1 MAQQKRR
8 TAPKKRRAAPEALRQ
23 QGRKAGRRE
32 GGKAGRQEGAKAGRQ
47 ESGKAGRSSAQRG
60 RTAAQKVRSARR
72 RGPTASPKARKAAEQ
87 RAFEL
92 FDRQIEPLW
101 GRLEN
106 ECRQFAQG
114 FNQEMGADQLR
125 VESNPAGVMV
135 RLMTD
140 GAEVF
145 FQLDRTAR
153 HVSVAMTTG
162 CTNFGSC
169 ITDQAPVGL
178 AILEGE
184 LRFLFGGSTIS
195 EEELAVKILTD
206 LLEADSPKAS
216 R

>member
-8 TAPKKRRAAPEALRQ
+8 TPPKKRRAAPQAGRQ
-23 QGRKAGRRE
+23 QGRKAGR
-32 GGKAGRQEGAKAGRQ
+32 QEG
-47 ESGKAGRSSAQRG
+47 GKAGRSSAQRG

-72 RGPTASPKARKAAEQ
+72 RGPAVSPKARKAAEQ

-92 FDRQIEPLW
+92 FDRQIEPMW

-125 VESNPAGVMV
+125 VESNPAGLMV
-135 RLMTD
+135 RLTTD

-178 AILEGE
+178 AILDEQ
-184 LRFLFGGSTIS
+184 LRFLFGGSVIS
-195 EEELAVKILTD
+195 EEELAVRILTD

>member
-8 TAPKKRRAAPEALRQ
+8 IARKKGPTTPQKRR
-23 QGRKAGRRE
+23 
-32 GGKAGRQEGAKAGRQ
+32 
-47 ESGKAGRSSAQRG
+47 SAQKGRTSAQKG
-60 RTAAQKVRSARR
+60 RTAAQKVRAARR
-72 RGPTASPKARKAAEQ
+72 QGPAASSKQRKAAEK
-87 RAFEL
+87 RAFDL
-92 FDRQIEPLW
+92 FDRQIDPLW
-101 GRLEN
+101 NRLEN
-106 ECRQFAQG
+106 ECREFAEG
-114 FNQEMGADQLR
+114 FNREMGADQLR
-125 VESNPAGVMV
+125 VESNPAGLMV

-140 GAEVF
+140 GAEAF

-178 AILEGE
+178 AILDGQ
-184 LRFLFGGSTIS
+184 LRLLFGGGAIS

-206 LLEADSPKAS
+206 LLEADSPTAS

>member
-1 MAQQKRR
+1 MAQRKR
-8 TAPKKRRAAPEALRQ
+8 Q
-23 QGRKAGRRE
+23 AGR
-32 GGKAGRQEGAKAGRQ
+32 KAGRQEGRKAR
-47 ESGKAGRSSAQRG
+47 RSSAQRG

-72 RGPTASPKARKAAEQ
+72 RGSTASPKARKAAEQ

-92 FDRQIEPLW
+92 FDRQIEPMW

-125 VESNPAGVMV
+125 VESNPAGLMV
-135 RLMTD
+135 RLTTD

-153 HVSVAMTTG
+153 HVSVALTTG

-178 AILEGE
+178 AILEGQ
-184 LRFLFGGSTIS
+184 LRFLFGGSVIS
-195 EEELAVKILTD
+195 EEELAVRILTD

>member
-8 TAPKKRRAAPEALRQ
+8 TPPKKRRAAPQAGRQ
-23 QGRKAGRRE
+23 QGRKAGR
-32 GGKAGRQEGAKAGRQ
+32 QEG
-47 ESGKAGRSSAQRG
+47 GKAGRSSAQRG

-72 RGPTASPKARKAAEQ
+72 RGPAVSPKARKAAEQ

-101 GRLEN
+101 GRLES

-178 AILEGE
+178 AILDDQ
-184 LRFLFGGSTIS
+184 LRFLFGGSAIS

>member
-8 TAPKKRRAAPEALRQ
+8 TAPKKRRAATEVGRPE
-23 QGRKAGRRE
+23 GRKAGRPE
-32 GGKAGRQEGAKAGRQ
+32 GTKAGGHEGRKARRL
-47 ESGKAGRSSAQRG
+47 EATKAGRSTAQRG

-72 RGPTASPKARKAAEQ
+72 GGPTASPKARKAAEQ

-92 FDRQIEPLW
+92 FDRQIEPMW

-125 VESNPAGVMV
+125 VESNPAGLMV
-135 RLMTD
+135 RLTTD

-178 AILEGE
+178 AILDGQ
-184 LRFLFGGSTIS
+184 LRFLFGGSVIS

-216 R
+216 